1 MSIIAFKVINDVPY
15 HAKLA
20 LIISVST
27 VVWVIVTLLT
37 APADMDKLIAFVKK
51 ARPGGPGW
59 APVKKLIPGGVESES
74 LYGAFFDWL
83 CASLFLVGLTIG
95 TGKMLLGYYFSG
107 YVWLMI
113 SLATGWIL
121 KKRYASYSF
130 KD

>member
-1 MSIIAFKVINDVPY
+1 ME
-15 HAKLA
+15 
-20 LIISVST
+20 
-27 VVWVIVTLLT
+27 
-37 APADMDKLIAFVKK
+37 KLIAFVKK
-51 ARPGGPGW
+51 ARPSGPGW

-74 LYGAFFDWL
+74 LFGAFFDWL

-95 TGKMLLGYYFSG
+95 TGKMLLGYYMSG

-113 SLATGWIL
+113 SLATGWLL